1 MNNNNNSNEIEKFL
15 KRFNNNDLSPSS
27 KDFQLLKSNV
37 QSTLNQSTMNSR
49 PMPIE
54 IHRKLI
60 NLIDKLKIQ
69 SFNESHKGIERI
81 LTNFEN
87 IFKSSDQFKVK

>member
-15 KRFNNNDLSPSS
+15 KRFNNNDLNPSS

>member
-1 MNNNNNSNEIEKFL
+1 MNNNKNANEIEKFL

>member
-37 QSTLNQSTMNSR
+37 QSTLNRSTMNSR

>member
-1 MNNNNNSNEIEKFL
+1 MNNNKNANEIEKFL
-15 KRFNNNDLSPSS
+15 KRFNNNDLNPSS